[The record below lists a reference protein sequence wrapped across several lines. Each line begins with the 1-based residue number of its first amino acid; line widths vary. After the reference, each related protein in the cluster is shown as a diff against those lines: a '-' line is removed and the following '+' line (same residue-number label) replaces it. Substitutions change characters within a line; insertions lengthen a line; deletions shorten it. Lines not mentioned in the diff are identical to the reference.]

1 MMRRALLLAGLVSM
15 TLAPSAPA
23 TASDAE
29 FRRAFGD
36 DFFDRYW
43 ELSPGSAVAYGY
55 YQYADRLIVPDERA
69 RATALAQLD
78 RWLAELA
85 LIDPADLSPSV
96 RADRAMLEAQLRGE
110 RWSLTDLKSWQWDP
124 STYTGADTFALL
136 LDLDYAPLDERL
148 RSILTRLENVPAY
161 YAAAKQNV
169 ATSTRS
175 RSSTRAKSCAR
186 PCARSRA

>member
-1 MMRRALLLAGLVSM
+1 MMRRALLLASIVSM
-15 TLAPSAPA
+15 TLAPTAPA

-43 ELSPGSAVAYGY
+43 ALSPGSAVAYGY
-55 YQYADRLIVPDERA
+55 YKYADRLIVPDERA

-85 LIDPADLSPSV
+85 RIDPMDLSPAI

-110 RWSLTDLKSWQWDP
+110 RWSLTDLKSLAMGP
-124 STYTGADTFALL
+124 
-136 LDLDYAPLDERL
+136 LDL
-148 RSILTRLENVPAY
+148 
-161 YAAAKQNV
+161 
-169 ATSTRS
+169 
-175 RSSTRAKSCAR
+175 
-186 PCARSRA
+186 